1 MTIREVAAIAGVSP
15 AAVSRYLN
23 GGSLSEAKRA
33 QIRRAI
39 EETGYHPSAA
49 GQMLRTGR
57 INQIG
62 VIVPQINSESVGEVT
77 AGVAEKLASSKY
89 VMILGSC
96 ALNEETE
103 LEYLQSMQANHVAG
117 IILMG
122 TAYSPSHAE
131 AFQRCR
137 VPLVVTGQKF
147 PGVHCVYH
155 DDFGAAR
162 ELAGHMIARGHRHLG
177 YIGVNE
183 EDPAVGL
190 ERRRGVQAAMEEA
203 GMDPEGLA
211 RVAGTFDPKTGET
224 GLLQL
229 IRQDPSM
236 NGIICATD
244 KIALTTMQAL
254 KRLGR
259 RIPEDC
265 AVAGFDDNWAGTL
278 SEPKLTTVHF
288 YQKQCGTE
296 AAAMMLDLLNNGA
309 QTPVRQTKLGYTLVE
324 RNSI

>member
-1 MTIREVAAIAGVSP
+1 MTIREVAKIAGVSP

-23 GGSLSEAKRA
+23 GGSLSNAKKEL
-33 QIRRAI
+33 IRRAI

-57 INQIG
+57 VNQIG

-77 AGVAEKLASSKY
+77 AGIAEKLSASKY

-103 LEYLQSMQANHVAG
+103 LEYLRSMQANHVAG

-147 PGVHCVYH
+147 PGIHCVYH

-162 ELAGHMIARGHRHLG
+162 EIASRMIARGRRNLG
-177 YIGVNE
+177 YIGVGE

-190 ERRRGVQAAMEEA
+190 ERRRGVQAAMEDA
-203 GMDPEGLA
+203 GLDPDKLV
-211 RVAGTFDPKTGET
+211 RTTGTFDPGTGEE
-224 GLLQL
+224 GLFEL

-236 NGIICATD
+236 NGILCATD

-259 RIPEDC
+259 KIPEDC
-265 AVAGFDDNWAGTL
+265 AVAGFDDNWAGTI
-278 SEPKLTTVHF
+278 SEPRLSTVHF
-288 YQKQCGTE
+288 YQRQCGLE
-296 AAAMMLDLLNNGA
+296 AAGMLLDLLENGMD
-309 QTPVRQTKLGYTLVE
+309 TPVRQTKLGFTVVE
-324 RNSI
+324 RESF

>member
-1 MTIREVAAIAGVSP
+1 MTIREVAEIAGVSP

-23 GGSLSEAKRA
+23 GGSLSEAKRE

-77 AGVAEKLASSKY
+77 
-89 VMILGSC
+89 
-96 ALNEETE
+96 
-103 LEYLQSMQANHVAG
+103 YLQSMQANHVAG

-203 GMDPEGLA
+203 GMDPEGLV

-296 AAAMMLDLLNNGA
+296 AAAMLLDLLNNGA